1 MAQVEYTRYL
11 KNISYF
17 IVLLVSVFLFN
28 YSILN
33 IIVNILF
40 MLYDIYLFI
49 YLYGAYLDKN
59 GPVLSIS
66 MEKLSLALIFEPIII
81 ITYNLIYSDSI
92 FWTKN
97 TEVIISP
104 NIFSLIISISYNLSL
119 IIRNNAKISI
129 KSKYLIIFL
138 LNIIFFAILI
148 SIFISNNNFY
158 LPLYGETNITYKTF
172 YSFLIIFPW
181 TSFKSLNILIYPLMV
196 LLSILRLGKIYKVF
210 GSKAIFLLL
219 YFYILYIVQ
228 FCINYLKEDEYKDF
242 FNKFKSEL
250 FSKKKKKLNNIP
262 SGRIRYQIFNLKNR
276 QIINVKLKSVYENI
290 LYNVNINND
299 EKISELK
306 QQLIKKND
314 NYKNNNIILLFRG
327 RILNADDYINSYR
340 IENGDCILFLL
351 R

>member
-1 MAQVEYTRYL
+1 MALVEYSKYL
-11 KNISYF
+11 KIISYF
-17 IVLLVSVFLFN
+17 IVPLVVVFPFN
-28 YSILN
+28 PSPLN
-33 IIVNILF
+33 IIIFIL
-40 MLYDIYLFI
+40 MLYNIYLFLEL
-49 YLYGAYLDKN
+49 YLDVLDKN
-59 GPVLSIS
+59 GPGITKSIWKICS
-66 MEKLSLALIFEPIII
+66 SIIVESIII
-81 ITYNLIYSDSI
+81 LAYIFINPDST
-92 FWTKN
+92 FWTTN
-97 TEVIISP
+97 SRMIITP
-104 NIFSLIISISYNLSL
+104 NIFSLITSISYNLSL
-119 IIRNNAKISI
+119 IIRNNAKR
-129 KSKYLIIFL
+129 KYLIINI
-138 LNIIFFAILI
+138 LNILFFAFTI